1 MLGTANWRMTETRT
15 LLPVTSRIPATGHF
29 GPPIRV
35 RLPAGGWQVGFRV
48 QRDGRTVVEV
58 TDPDGTLAGLVASS
72 RLPILSIDAGWRGCT
87 RDPAGD
93 RRWWVLAI
101 GHVPAEAGQP
111 SVTFTRR
118 GSGIPRGRRPSAA
131 LPRAVEGLWVARD
144 GLWVAA
150 AAGHYSLVRLTAQ
163 STTHLQRLQPV
174 PENTAASP
182 VAGQPHRCE
191 VRADGS
197 GAGSG
202 DRSLSALALRQDVAL
217 VSFRQSQVLGQPR
230 PGHAVRG
237 ARDVLRA
244 PAARM
249 CPPSGPPPAPM
260 SMRWP
265 AAARLNSQNTSTKQ
279 RTLLGTTG
287 QPHHLRRRL
296 RSTRRSHEHHTAH
309 RRPETRTSPGPHC
322 PIEIFQPAP

>member
-1 MLGTANWRMTETRT
+1 MLGAANWRMSETRT
-15 LLPVTSRIPATGHF
+15 LPPVTSRIPATGHS

-58 TDPDGTLAGLVASS
+58 TDTDGTLAGLVASS

-118 GSGIPRGRRPSAA
+118 GSGIPHGRRPSAA

-163 STTHLQRLQPV
+163 STTHLQRLQRCTGEHGRLTRCRAATPV
-174 PENTAASP
+174 
-182 VAGQPHRCE
+182 
-191 VRADGS
+191 
-197 GAGSG
+197 
-202 DRSLSALALRQDVAL
+202 
-217 VSFRQSQVLGQPR
+217 
-230 PGHAVRG
+230 
-237 ARDVLRA
+237 
-244 PAARM
+244 
-249 CPPSGPPPAPM
+249 
-260 SMRWP
+260 
-265 AAARLNSQNTSTKQ
+265 
-279 RTLLGTTG
+279 
-287 QPHHLRRRL
+287 
-296 RSTRRSHEHHTAH
+296 
-309 RRPETRTSPGPHC
+309 
-322 PIEIFQPAP
+322 